1 MNITFSAGKNTVEV
15 LCMTEKIGLE
25 KTVVFN
31 LKSENESDV
40 NNIVNEKGRESRS
53 FYYKLGLLYF
63 LNIVDWICTEALIGS
78 GHFVEANPV
87 MQPVLENFWLTL
99 LIKGILPLVLVL
111 GCALIYKL
119 AEIGRSKTAEMLLT
133 VGIVSYALVNL
144 WHIFNFVLLFCQ
156 SDVQVRKFRFS
167 YPKDGRTRKAA
178 RDTHLPSDCCRHA
191 VPYIPDGHFL
201 KGNSS
206 RNRADFAV
214 EYLKESCY
222 TDSVSSDKAHLI
234 SFFNIKRNIGK
245 KVSFDKSHCKISY

>member
-1 MNITFSAGKNTVEV
+1 
-15 LCMTEKIGLE
+15 MTEKAELE

-31 LKSENESDV
+31 LKSADDTQSDNV
-40 NNIVNEKGRESRS
+40 YDEKSHESRS

-63 LNIVDWICTEALIGS
+63 LNIVDWICTETLIGS

-144 WHIFNFVLLFCQ
+144 WHIFNFVLLFC
-156 SDVQVRKFRFS
+156 RF
-167 YPKDGRTRKAA
+167 
-178 RDTHLPSDCCRHA
+178 
-191 VPYIPDGHFL
+191 
-201 KGNSS
+201 
-206 RNRADFAV
+206 
-214 EYLKESCY
+214 
-222 TDSVSSDKAHLI
+222 
-234 SFFNIKRNIGK
+234 
-245 KVSFDKSHCKISY
+245 

>member
-1 MNITFSAGKNTVEV
+1 
-15 LCMTEKIGLE
+15 MTEKTGLE

-31 LKSENESDV
+31 LKSANESDV
-40 NNIVNEKGRESRS
+40 NNIVNEKGHESHS

-111 GCALIYKL
+111 GYALIYKL

-144 WHIFNFVLLFCQ
+144 WHIFNFVLLFC
-156 SDVQVRKFRFS
+156 RF
-167 YPKDGRTRKAA
+167 
-178 RDTHLPSDCCRHA
+178 
-191 VPYIPDGHFL
+191 
-201 KGNSS
+201 
-206 RNRADFAV
+206 
-214 EYLKESCY
+214 
-222 TDSVSSDKAHLI
+222 
-234 SFFNIKRNIGK
+234 
-245 KVSFDKSHCKISY
+245 

>member
-1 MNITFSAGKNTVEV
+1 MSFRGEALFFCVNITFSAGKNTVEV
-15 LCMTEKIGLE
+15 LFMTKKAELE

-31 LKSENESDV
+31 LKSADATQSDNV
-40 NNIVNEKGRESRS
+40 YDEKSHESRS

-99 LIKGILPLVLVL
+99 LIKGILPLVLIL

-144 WHIFNFVLLFCQ
+144 WQIFNFVLLFC
-156 SDVQVRKFRFS
+156 RF
-167 YPKDGRTRKAA
+167 
-178 RDTHLPSDCCRHA
+178 
-191 VPYIPDGHFL
+191 
-201 KGNSS
+201 
-206 RNRADFAV
+206 
-214 EYLKESCY
+214 
-222 TDSVSSDKAHLI
+222 
-234 SFFNIKRNIGK
+234 
-245 KVSFDKSHCKISY
+245 

>member
-15 LCMTEKIGLE
+15 LCMTEKTGLE

-31 LKSENESDV
+31 L
-40 NNIVNEKGRESRS
+40 

-99 LIKGILPLVLVL
+99 LIKGILPLVLIL

-144 WHIFNFVLLFCQ
+144 WHIFNFVLLFC
-156 SDVQVRKFRFS
+156 RF
-167 YPKDGRTRKAA
+167 
-178 RDTHLPSDCCRHA
+178 
-191 VPYIPDGHFL
+191 
-201 KGNSS
+201 
-206 RNRADFAV
+206 
-214 EYLKESCY
+214 
-222 TDSVSSDKAHLI
+222 
-234 SFFNIKRNIGK
+234 
-245 KVSFDKSHCKISY
+245 